1 MESDSHANEKNHGVV
16 DLLFEC
22 NPNECENYDS
32 KNDTACP
39 LNIAPRCDPFV
50 SKDHRNS
57 DLNVDSTRV
66 TEENEI
72 HDFISDLRTQRL
84 KNARNILLGHV
95 NINSIRNKF
104 EPIEGILRNGLIDI
118 LVISESKIDD
128 SFPMAQFS
136 VQNYTLH
143 RKDRNSK
150 GGGLMIYI
158 RSDIPHRRR
167 TDIENKGVCNEGTEM
182 MVCELQLYKDEK
194 WFLCAC
200 YKPPRVKEKKFIDAL
215 ENVCNS
221 LLRESHHWL
230 VVGDVNIDMN
240 QENLLTSFCNTHDL
254 ENLVKG
260 PTCFKGENPTCIDVI
275 LSNEPNRF
283 KSTINVNCSL
293 SDFHNIVCTA
303 TKLQCP
309 PEYDRKLFYRSYR
322 KFNEES

>member
-16 DLLFEC
+16 NLLFEC
-22 NPNECENYDS
+22 DPNECENYGS
-32 KNDTACP
+32 KNDTTCP

-167 TDIENKGVCNEGTEM
+167 TDIENKGVCN
-182 MVCELQLYKDEK
+182 
-194 WFLCAC
+194 
-200 YKPPRVKEKKFIDAL
+200 
-215 ENVCNS
+215 
-221 LLRESHHWL
+221 
-230 VVGDVNIDMN
+230 
-240 QENLLTSFCNTHDL
+240 
-254 ENLVKG
+254 
-260 PTCFKGENPTCIDVI
+260 
-275 LSNEPNRF
+275 
-283 KSTINVNCSL
+283 
-293 SDFHNIVCTA
+293 
-303 TKLQCP
+303 
-309 PEYDRKLFYRSYR
+309 
-322 KFNEES
+322 

>member
-1 MESDSHANEKNHGVV
+1 MSNHVVYMSVLHKSRAWYQCRGSILNWLSHRM
-16 DLLFEC
+16 
-22 NPNECENYDS
+22 P
-32 KNDTACP
+32 
-39 LNIAPRCDPFV
+39 PFV

-84 KNARNILLGHV
+84 QNARNILLGHV

-158 RSDIPHRRR
+158 
-167 TDIENKGVCNEGTEM
+167 
-182 MVCELQLYKDEK
+182 
-194 WFLCAC
+194 F
-200 YKPPRVKEKKFIDAL
+200 
-215 ENVCNS
+215 
-221 LLRESHHWL
+221 
-230 VVGDVNIDMN
+230 
-240 QENLLTSFCNTHDL
+240 
-254 ENLVKG
+254 G
-260 PTCFKGENPTCIDVI
+260 PTYRIGGVQTSRTKGSLMKVQ
-275 LSNEPNRF
+275 RWWF
-283 KSTINVNCSL
+283 VNYICTKMKNGFYVHVVNLHELRRKCS
-293 SDFHNIVCTA
+293 SI
-303 TKLQCP
+303 P
-309 PEYDRKLFYRSYR
+309 
-322 KFNEES
+322 